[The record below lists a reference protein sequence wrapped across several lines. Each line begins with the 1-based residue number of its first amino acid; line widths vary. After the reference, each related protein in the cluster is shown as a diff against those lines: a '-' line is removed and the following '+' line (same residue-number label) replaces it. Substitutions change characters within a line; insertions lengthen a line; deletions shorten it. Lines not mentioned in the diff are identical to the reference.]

1 MRKREKVEIMIREAI
16 PADAKDII
24 AFSRKMGLKVWN
36 CPKPSKNYI
45 WKI

>member
-24 AFSRKMGLKVWN
+24 AFSRKDWRRNAVFG
-36 CPKPSKNYI
+36 I
-45 WKI
+45 WG